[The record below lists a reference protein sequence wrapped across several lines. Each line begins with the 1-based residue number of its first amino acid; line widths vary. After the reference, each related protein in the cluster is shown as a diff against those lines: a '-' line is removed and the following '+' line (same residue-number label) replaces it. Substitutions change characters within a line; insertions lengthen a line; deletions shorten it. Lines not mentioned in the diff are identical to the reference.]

1 MKLLVLGGSLF
12 LGRHAADAARRRGH
26 EVTIFHRGT
35 RPPHRP
41 DLIERRG
48 DRDPDKDAGLS
59 SLRDGQW
66 DAVIDTSGY
75 IPRHVRASVAL
86 ARERGARAYV
96 FVSSVN
102 AYPKLPAGL
111 DESHP
116 SHEPLEGEE
125 LDGRTY
131 GPLKVACERAVFE
144 AFGDR
149 GVSVRAGLI
158 VGPEDQTNRFTYW
171 CTRIAAGGT
180 VLAPDTRDQPV
191 QVVDVR
197 DLAEF
202 LVHLAEQRESDRD
215 SPTKEGSRSDSR
227 SEEKPEQRESDR
239 DSPTKE
245 GSLAGR
251 PASTDSRSEEKPE
264 RRVAEGE
271 PEPVV
276 NVAGPRG
283 AVTFRGLL
291 EKILAVTGSDARI
304 VWVDEERLL
313 AEGVQPW
320 GQLPLWVPPKFDM
333 TGVVD
338 SDDQRARRWGAT
350 FRPIEETIRDTLAWA
365 SVSPPARGLEAWL
378 KVPPAGLALER
389 EAELLA
395 KLDPVS

>member
-1 MKLLVLGGSLF
+1 MKLLILGGSLF

-41 DLIERRG
+41 DLTERRG
-48 DRDPDKDAGLS
+48 DRDPDKNGGLS
-59 SLRDGQW
+59 SLQDGQW

-75 IPRHVRASVAL
+75 IPRHVRASAKL
-86 ARERGARAYV
+86 ARERGAKAYV

-111 DESHP
+111 DEGHP
-116 SHEPLEGEE
+116 AHEPLEGEE
-125 LDGRTY
+125 LNPQTY
-131 GPLKVACERAVFE
+131 GPLKVACEKAVFE
-144 AFGDR
+144 AFGDQ
-149 GVSVRAGLI
+149 GASVRAGLI
-158 VGPEDQTNRFTYW
+158 AGPEDQTNRFTYW
-171 CTRIAAGGT
+171 CTRIAAGGM
-180 VLAPDTRDQPV
+180 VLAPETRDQPV

-197 DLAEF
+197 DLADF
-202 LVHLAEQRESDRD
+202 LVTIAEKRL
-215 SPTKEGSRSDSR
+215 TEGS
-227 SEEKPEQRESDR
+227 
-239 DSPTKE
+239 
-245 GSLAGR
+245 A
-251 PASTDSRSEEKPE
+251 E
-264 RRVAEGE
+264 R
-271 PEPVV
+271 VV

-291 EKILAVTGSDARI
+291 EKIQAVTGSSAKI
-304 VWVDEERLL
+304 VWVDEDRLL
-313 AEGVQPW
+313 AEGIQPW
-320 GQLPLWVPPKFDM
+320 GQLPLWVPPKLDL

-365 SVSPPARGLEAWL
+365 SAAPPAKGLDAWL
-378 KVPPAGLALER
+378 KMAPAGIDQER